1 VKMFFAC
8 LVFVALAVSSVTPA
22 QAQKKSGGT
31 SAGAAASTGASTNT
45 SSTPA
50 SSSSAAIESQMVTF
64 GALNLIAKKVATET
78 CSNIYPPG
86 STGDK
91 TLVIFDQTTFGN
103 LAAYQG
109 FVANALALKSL
120 YLSLVNPDEI
130 VAVNKCTWSLAATR
144 TRLTH
149 CNEYFRRAVYQNQ
162 LSTLAVD
169 KQYQC
174 TADIDKK
181 ELAAEECDKWNAS
194 HPNANQP
201 CPTANAIG
209 LSSTIDPFSDATS
222 LLSAIAVASNSES
235 PGSIVI
241 PDSAM
246 AVAVTRELKND
257 TSNAC
262 HANVSHLTV
271 IYPPLFGTSSTSDIA
286 PSDMQSVIDEL
297 HDFRSCV
304 IQQMDARNNNWL
316 QQQKPAPAPAP
327 APGGGSALPANPNC
341 KSSCAS
347 ASVNSSPAGNT
358 SPGAPATTSDPI
370 TTPALTDVNGMYDS
384 FMNSLQQLNSSSG
397 TVGSGAV
404 EQGYQLATVLAG
416 PRGASSASG
425 QPTFP
430 NPSYILLASILSAGG
445 TMRDHKS
452 LWTNLGNGD
461 KITFSGGLMVN
472 VALWQANGK
481 LPLYTD
487 ILRYRVPFSNVANP
501 TVDSTPAKAGDNIH

>member
-1 VKMFFAC
+1 MKTFFAC

-22 QAQKKSGGT
+22 QAQKKSGGA
-31 SAGAAASTGASTNT
+31 SASAAASTGSSSST
-45 SSTPA
+45 SSTPGA
-50 SSSSAAIESQMVTF
+50 SSSAAIESQMVTF
-64 GALNLIAKKVATET
+64 GALDLIAKKVATET
-78 CSNIYPPG
+78 CSNIYPTG

-91 TLVIFDQTTFGN
+91 TLVIFDQTTFAN

-120 YLSLVNPDEI
+120 YFSLLTPDEY
-130 VAVNKCTWSLAATR
+130 T
-144 TRLTH
+144 
-149 CNEYFRRAVYQNQ
+149 
-162 LSTLAVD
+162 
-169 KQYQC
+169 
-174 TADIDKK
+174 
-181 ELAAEECDKWNAS
+181 NAS
-194 HPNANQP
+194 TCIGNAPALRKQADDCIRWTMQHPNAGQP
-201 CPTANAIG
+201 CPVAHAIG

-271 IYPPLFGTSSTSDIA
+271 VYPPLFGTASASDIS

-297 HDFRSCV
+297 HDVRSCV
-304 IQQMDARNNNWL
+304 IRQMDARNNNWL

-327 APGGGSALPANPNC
+327 APGGGGASPANPNC

-347 ASVNSSPAGNT
+347 ASVNSSPAGNAN
-358 SPGAPATTSDPI
+358 PGASAATSDPI

-384 FMNSLQQLNSSSG
+384 FMNSLQQVNSSSG
-397 TVGSGAV
+397 TVGSGAI

-416 PRGASSASG
+416 PRGTPSATG

-452 LWTNLGNGD
+452 LWTALGNGD

-481 LPLYTD
+481 LPLYAD
-487 ILRYRVPFSNVANP
+487 ILRYRVPFSDVAKP